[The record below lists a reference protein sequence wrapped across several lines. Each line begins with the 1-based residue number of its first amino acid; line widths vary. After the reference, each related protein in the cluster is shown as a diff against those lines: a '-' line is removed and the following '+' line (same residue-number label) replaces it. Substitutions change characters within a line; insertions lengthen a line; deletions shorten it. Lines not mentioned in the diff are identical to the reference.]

1 MQTTQAQTP
10 NPLPNKCGLFS
21 LPCSIYNIPTF
32 VHWFIPAWILV
43 TFVSGLGTT
52 CPSGAISMAFG
63 NVLGYLLVL
72 GCLYLHM
79 LVQALQQRK
88 VPGGVVY
95 KFVMGPF
102 FAWWHGKHDGG
113 PAAEMKILLAGQFV
127 GVPCIVVSGLLYLA
141 TDGPNIFKHY
151 CDSFFANIWAE
162 LFSYN
167 LLLLVLLFA
176 PYYPFEGGRFWVC
189 WCFNRGCSKVE
200 TLRFV
205 YKLGIFYAA
214 FLGLVGIVAL
224 STMSI
229 NGTVYML
236 CGIWGGIQSYQLHKL
251 HQMLHLMYGE
261 ENASSLDVKHPI
273 LNVCVPC
280 DGKIPTADAVP
291 TAGQLEQGADG
302 VPSAAPVYVAQ
313 PAPQVYVAQPA
324 PQDAFG
330 VGAGQITQI

>member
-1 MQTTQAQTP
+1 MTISFFSLMGQ
-10 NPLPNKCGLFS
+10 LRIVISGLFY
-21 LPCSIYNIPTF
+21 I
-32 VHWFIPAWILV
+32 
-43 TFVSGLGTT
+43 
-52 CPSGAISMAFG
+52 
-63 NVLGYLLVL
+63 
-72 GCLYLHM
+72 
-79 LVQALQQRK
+79 
-88 VPGGVVY
+88 
-95 KFVMGPF
+95 
-102 FAWWHGKHDGG
+102 
-113 PAAEMKILLAGQFV
+113 
-127 GVPCIVVSGLLYLA
+127 A

-151 CDSFFANIWAE
+151 CDSFFANIWAG

-251 HQMLHLMYGE
+251 HQMLHLMHGE

-291 TAGQLEQGADG
+291 AAGQGGGADG
-302 VPSAAPVYVAQ
+302 VPSATPVAQ
-313 PAPQVYVAQPA
+313 PAA
-324 PQDAFG
+324 QDAFG
-330 VGAGQITQI
+330 FGARAVAKIPVALMVFSRSGRTARAPFRHVLHGSLPFETRSIGVCLGEF